1 MLYPLLLVFLSLL
14 TPTTNHTTIVE
25 GCKDYTTS
33 RVDDITGKLII
44 FSTEK
49 IQLIDDAGEH
59 EAKMS
64 ISRQGFEMI
73 MGIVHTKGEC
83 FNTNTRVQVTLDDGK
98 KMMFKSSNPDN
109 CKGLVTL
116 SFGGIYE
123 KMQELM
129 DLANGNITSIKVIG
143 KDGPIE
149 FNLKADKRI
158 KLKSTLDCI
167 LSGQ

>member
-1 MLYPLLLVFLSLL
+1 MLYPLLLVLLSFF
-14 TPTTNHTTIVE
+14 TNSTAPNTITE
-25 GCKDYTTS
+25 GCEDYTTS
-33 RVDDITGKLII
+33 RVDDITGTLIY

-49 IQLIDDAGEH
+49 LQLMDEAGQH
-59 EAKMS
+59 EVKMS
-64 ISRQGFEMI
+64 ISRQGYEMI
-73 MGIVHTKGEC
+73 MGIVHSKGEC
-83 FNTNTRVQVTLDDGK
+83 FNTNTRVQVTLDGGK

-129 DLANGNITSIKVIG
+129 DLANGNITSIKIIG
-143 KDGPIE
+143 KDGPLVY
-149 FNLKADKRI
+149 NLNADKQI